1 MTYMQRINRQR
12 RIYETIANV
21 IFNIIFYAF
30 VAVALF
36 FIAWFTVG
44 TDEVETYS
52 FHAEITDKAVT
63 DEYRHATEYLIFWC
77 DGEEAGCDE
86 VSSNTYARYSIGDL
100 IEVEAT
106 VKQDWFGN
114 EFTRYNLTG
123 N

>member
-1 MTYMQRINRQR
+1 MNR
-12 RIYETIANV
+12 RISEI

-36 FIAWFTVG
+36 FIAWFTIGVY
-44 TDEVETYS
+44 EVETYT

-63 DEYRHATEYLIFWC
+63 DEYRSATEYLIFWC
-77 DGEEAGCDE
+77 DGEAAGCDE
-86 VSSNTYARYSIGDL
+86 VSASTYARYSIGDL

-106 VKQDWFGN
+106 VNQDWFGT
-114 EFTRYNLTG
+114 EFTRYSVIG

>member
-12 RIYETIANV
+12 RIREIIGNT
-21 IFNIIFYAF
+21 IFYGIVGFAIF
-30 VAVALF
+30 CLL
-36 FIAWFTVG
+36 WFTIG
-44 TDEVETYS
+44 THEVETYT

-86 VSSNTYARYSIGDL
+86 VSANTYARYSIGDL
-100 IEVEAT
+100 IEVEAV

-114 EFTRYNLTG
+114 EFTSYNLTG

>member
-1 MTYMQRINRQR
+1 MIYMQRINRQR
-12 RIYETIANV
+12 RIREIISNT
-21 IFNIIFYAF
+21 IFYSF
-30 VAVALF
+30 VTLAVFCLLWLT
-36 FIAWFTVG
+36 IG

-52 FHAEITDKAVT
+52 FHAEITDKAVS

-86 VSSNTYARYSIGDL
+86 VAASTYARYRIGDL

-114 EFTRYNLTG
+114 EFTSYNLTG

>member
-1 MTYMQRINRQR
+1 MNR
-12 RIYETIANV
+12 RIRDIIGNILYFTFIA
-21 IFNIIFYAF
+21 IAI
-30 VAVALF
+30 F

-44 TDEVETYS
+44 TYEAKTYS
-52 FHAEITDKAVT
+52 FQAEITDKAVT

-86 VSSNTYARYSIGDL
+86 VSSSTYARYSIGDL

-106 VKQDWFGN
+106 VNQDWFGT

>member
-1 MTYMQRINRQR
+1 MRIDRQR
-12 RIYETIANV
+12 RIHETIANV

-30 VAVALF
+30 VAVAFF
-36 FIAWFTVG
+36 FIAWFTIGV
-44 TDEVETYS
+44 DEVETYT

-86 VSSNTYARYSIGDL
+86 VAASTYARYRIGDL

-106 VKQDWFGN
+106 VKQDWFGT